1 MVNRLLSLPKK
12 HSFFLFGARQT
23 GKSTLIKVN
32 FTKRVWKIDLLQ
44 SENFI
49 KYSKDP
55 AQFRLEAENQIKKGI
70 KTVIIDEVQ
79 REPLLLNEVQYLMG
93 EYPSC
98 QFVLTGSSARKL
110 KRGGA
115 NLLGGRAWVEH
126 LYPLVW
132 SELGQPAGLDDIL
145 QYGSLPSLIGLSKQ
159 DKTRTLI
166 DYTHMYI
173 KEEVQAEGIVR
184 RLGAFNR
191 FLEMAAS
198 QSGELVSLSAIS
210 RECFIPVKT
219 VQSYYQVLEDTL
231 LGLRLEP
238 WDKSVRKRM
247 VGHPKFYLF
256 DIGVTNAFNNRL
268 TGPIDLMTQ
277 GRLFEQFIILE
288 TQRMKDYLKSD
299 QRLYFYRTNNGA
311 EVDLLIEKNGQLT
324 AAIEIKKMKTIKGGE
339 LSGLRSLRQ
348 EYPKVPCYV
357 VACVDLP
364 YELEN
369 VKILPWQE
377 YLKTIKK
384 FLV

>member
-1 MVNRLLSLPKK
+1 MVTRSLKLPQN

-23 GKSTLIKVN
+23 GKSTLIKKS
-32 FTKRVWKIDLLQ
+32 FPKAWTIDLLL

-49 KYSKDP
+49 KYSKHP
-55 AQFRLEAENQIKKGI
+55 QQFRLEAEAQIKKGV
-70 KTVIIDEVQ
+70 KTIIIDEIQ

-93 EYPSC
+93 EHPSC

-110 KRGGA
+110 RKGGA
-115 NLLGGRAWVEH
+115 NLLGGRAWMEH
-126 LYPLVW
+126 LYPLTW
-132 SELGQPAGLDDIL
+132 MEMGQISLEEIL
-145 QYGSLPSLIGLSKQ
+145 QYGSLPSLLELSKQ
-159 DKTRTLI
+159 DKARTLI
-166 DYTHMYI
+166 DYTHLYI

-184 RLGAFNR
+184 KLGAFNR

-219 VQSYYQVLEDTL
+219 VQSYYEILEDTL
-231 LGLRLEP
+231 LGMRLLP
-238 WDKSVRKRM
+238 WDKSVRKRI

-256 DIGVTNAFNNRL
+256 DLGVTNAFNNRL
-268 TGPIDLMTQ
+268 IDPLDRTNQ

-299 QRLYFYRTNNGA
+299 KKFYFYRTNNGA
-311 EVDLLIEKNGQLT
+311 EVDLLIEKNGKLT
-324 AAIEIKKMKTIKGGE
+324 AAIEIKKMKTIRSSE

-348 EYPKVPCYV
+348 EFPDVPCYV
-357 VACVDLP
+357 IACVDVP
-364 YELEN
+364 FELDH
-369 VKILPWQE
+369 VQILPWQE

-384 FLV
+384 FL